1 MKDCERLCKDRERL
15 VYTVVKDL
23 LIQNEHPGQP
33 RATSYGNILFPHL
46 YKIVKECERLCKNSE
61 RIVKGPYKDC
71 ERPV

>member
-1 MKDCERLCKDRERL
+1 MIGLCKDRERL

-23 LIQNEHPGQP
+23 LIQNEHPGRP
-33 RATSYGNILFPHL
+33 RATGYGNILFSHL

-61 RIVKGPYKDC
+61 RIVKDPYKDR